1 MEKHN
6 IKFKETSREDELEF
20 YSNIFLSEK
29 RIEFK
34 KIEEAKNFPLIQQ
47 IFYLPFVKKVVLN
60 KHSVYVEKLNILE
73 WKDVQD
79 ELSKQLEDFLNDGGL
94 VSQIELTKTSP
105 VTVYAESTPNPNAM
119 KFVVNKK
126 LFNDVYE
133 FKKVEETK
141 DAPLAKSLFTFPFIQ
156 EIFFDFNFISIIQKA
171 NSNWD
176 ENVMDVREFIR
187 SFIQDDNVVIYEE
200 NFVKKSDP
208 KIIENL
214 DDVSKKII
222 EIIEEHVKPAVASDG
237 GNIVFESYDKKSK
250 KVNVILQGACSG
262 CPSSTITLKSGI
274 ENMLKEMLPDMI
286 SSVNAIN
293 GWYYLL
299 REKFLR

>member
-156 EIFFDFNFISIIQKA
+156 EIFFDFNFISIIQKD

-293 GWYYLL
+293 G
-299 REKFLR
+299 

>member
-29 RIEFK
+29 RIEFE
-34 KIEEAKNFPLIQQ
+34 KIEDAKNFPLIQQ
-47 IFYLPFVKKVVLN
+47 IFYLPFVNKVILN
-60 KHSVYVEKLNILE
+60 KHSVYIEKLNILE

-79 ELSKQLEDFLNDGGL
+79 ELCKQLEDFLNGGGL
-94 VSQIELTKTSP
+94 VSQVELTKASP
-105 VTVYAESTPNPNAM
+105 ITVYAESTPNPNAM

-133 FKKVEETK
+133 FKKVEDTK

-156 EIFFDFNFISIIQKA
+156 EIFFDFNFISIIQKPD
-171 NSNWD
+171 SNWD
-176 ENVMDVREFIR
+176 ENIMDVREFIR
-187 SFIQDDNVVIYEE
+187 SFIQDENTILYEE
-200 NFVKKSDP
+200 NFIKKSDP

-293 GWYYLL
+293 G
-299 REKFLR
+299 